1 LVERDRHPLLTRQLK
16 KLAIDPQQPPSCS
29 AWNELV
35 TRVSAVYHDADQER
49 YLLERSQDLASKEMS
64 DLYRALQAEHEQ
76 LEMRVVERTREL
88 ATSEARMR
96 SLLSLSSD
104 WFWEQDKDLRFTHI
118 SEGFMKASGIDP
130 TLYIGRTRAD
140 LAGSDANAE
149 PLASHLAH
157 IAARRPFRDFVYKVV
172 RSGAAVRY
180 LSISGEP
187 IQDDD
192 GAFIGYR
199 GVGRDVTRARL
210 AEDQMIHMAN
220 YDGLT
225 TLPNRNMFLKEFDR
239 ALARA
244 RRNGSRLAVF
254 FLDLDRFKN
263 INDSLGHAAGDELL
277 QEMANRLRALLREND
292 LVARLG
298 GDEFVI
304 LVEGYSKMETLS
316 HIARKML
323 AAIARP
329 CMVQGRELLVTGSL
343 GASSYPEDGD
353 EAATLLRN
361 ADTAMYKAKEQGKN
375 NYQFYSAQLA
385 AHASRQLTLETE
397 LRHAVERDELVLHY
411 QPKFDLQS
419 HRMVG
424 VEALLRWNHP
434 ERGLLAPGDF
444 IGLAEDSGL
453 IVPIGHWV
461 LRAACAQFVAWIRDG
476 FDAPRCAVNLS
487 ARQFANGSVMSH
499 VQDALESAG
508 APPYALEVE
517 ITESL
522 LMTEPA
528 RAIETLNTLRA
539 MGVHIAID
547 DFGTGYSSLAY
558 LKRLPAHCVKIDR
571 SFIEG
576 LPGDR
581 DDAAITQA
589 VIAMAHSLDMQ
600 VVAEGVETV
609 DQLRFLQ
616 QLGCDCAQGYFFSR
630 PVPAEQLICH
640 MERVSPLQTSQ
651 ARASL
656 DPIALDPIVA
666 LR

>member
-1 LVERDRHPLLTRQLK
+1 VERDRHPLLTRQLT
-16 KLAIDPQQPPSCS
+16 KLSIEPQQPPTCS
-29 AWNELV
+29 AWSELL

-64 DLYRALQAEHEQ
+64 DLYRALRAEHEQ

-130 TLYIGRTRAD
+130 AVYIGRTRLD

-149 PLASHLAH
+149 PLATHLAH
-157 IAARRPFRDFVYKVV
+157 IAARRPFRDFVYKVA
-172 RSGAAVRY
+172 RSGAPERY

-316 HIARKML
+316 HVARKML
-323 AAIARP
+323 ATIARP

-343 GASSYPEDGD
+343 GASSFPEDGD

-419 HRMVG
+419 QRMTG

-434 ERGLLAPGDF
+434 ERGLLAPGEF
-444 IGLAEDSGL
+444 IGLAEESGL

-461 LRAACAQFVAWIRDG
+461 LRAACAQFAQWTRAG
-476 FDAPRCAVNLS
+476 FGAPRCAVNLS
-487 ARQFANGSVMSH
+487 ARQFADGSVMSH
-499 VQDALESAG
+499 VQDALDSAG
-508 APPYALEVE
+508 VHASALEVE

-539 MGVHIAID
+539 MGVRIAID

-589 VIAMAHSLDMQ
+589 VIAMAHSLNMQ
-600 VVAEGVETV
+600 VVAEGVETKE
-609 DQLRFLQ
+609 QLRFLQ

-630 PVPAEQLICH
+630 PVPAEQLTCH
-640 MERVSPLQTSQ
+640 MERVSPPQPGQ
-651 ARASL
+651 ARG
-656 DPIALDPIVA
+656 ALDSIAA